1 MTTTQETTERI
12 HEAAR
17 EILLASGV
25 RRTTLSDVARRAEV
39 SRMSIYRRYPDL
51 TALVREVLTA
61 EFAALVERATVA
73 GEDEAARTRIVSQ
86 VTAFVSELRANPV
99 WQKIVDDEPA
109 LLLPYMLQRIG
120 ATQALALK
128 LIEQAVADG
137 QRDGSIRHGDV
148 RTIAQGVLLGAQ
160 SFAYSAQLSEDV
172 PTEHVL
178 AELPKLLD
186 RYLAP
191 A

>member
-25 RRTTLSDVARRAEV
+25 SRTTLSDVARRAEV
-39 SRMSIYRRYPDL
+39 SRMSIYRRYPDV

-73 GEDEAARTRIVSQ
+73 GEGEAARTRIVSQ

-109 LLLPYMLQRIG
+109 LLLPYMLERIG

-128 LIEQAVADG
+128 LIERAVADG

-178 AELPKLLD
+178 GELPKLLD